1 MLDQPDLPKDDLNHS
16 VLLDVHTHSDYP
28 EVNVFVDEIHSAHFS
43 DPFTGAKKKNLKVVL
58 LHLFVAWSEDSSLYT
73 AVSFNK
79 NDYKAGS
86 RYNSLHISEKI
97 ITIIKKMDE
106 LGLIELHLG
115 FKDWRP
121 GGHSRVTRIR
131 PLQKLIS
138 HFQKATF
145 STFEINTHEDRE
157 SVILKVGR
165 RKDSKK
171 VGYEDTE
178 ETVRMRAFLREYNQL
193 LQNNHI
199 DCCSLDKP
207 YETRWDKK
215 SKRHRKVVRIN
226 DQNKFTSRSFARG
239 SWSHGGRFYGGW
251 WQNISRELRPDI
263 RINGERTIEIDFSGT
278 HITFLYA
285 EKGINYFSEIG
296 DDPYDI
302 PIREINDPEKCRWLV
317 KQLFLNAINAKTPEK
332 AFQAVMEKAN
342 KNKSEAPQIRLTFE
356 FLERILDQIKQ
367 KHPLIAEDLC
377 SDRGVSLMFYE
388 GQITERVLQHF
399 MNKGVVAL
407 SIHDSYVVP
416 ESYSDELREVMNQ
429 AWAEVLGFIPDDSER
444 ALDALYTPYTKTKQI
459 GYTDELLGKAELYES
474 PRYQQSLRLFWEW
487 KGRER

>member
-1 MLDQPDLPKDDLNHS
+1 
-16 VLLDVHTHSDYP
+16 
-28 EVNVFVDEIHSAHFS
+28 
-43 DPFTGAKKKNLKVVL
+43 
-58 LHLFVAWSEDSSLYT
+58 
-73 AVSFNK
+73 
-79 NDYKAGS
+79 
-86 RYNSLHISEKI
+86 
-97 ITIIKKMDE
+97 
-106 LGLIELHLG
+106 
-115 FKDWRP
+115 
-121 GGHSRVTRIR
+121 
-131 PLQKLIS
+131 
-138 HFQKATF
+138 
-145 STFEINTHEDRE
+145 
-157 SVILKVGR
+157 
-165 RKDSKK
+165 
-171 VGYEDTE
+171 
-178 ETVRMRAFLREYNQL
+178 MRAFLREYNQL

-226 DQNKFTSRSFARG
+226 KQNKFTSRSFARG

-285 EKGINYFSEIG
+285 EKGINYYSEIV
-296 DDPYDI
+296 DDLDGI
-302 PIREINDPEKCRWLV
+302 PIREINDPDKCRWLV

-377 SDRGVSLMFYE
+377 SDKGVSLMFYE

-416 ESYSDELREVMNQ
+416 ESYFDELTEVMNQ
-429 AWAEVLGFIPDDSER
+429 AWACVYWASSQM
-444 ALDALYTPYTKTKQI
+444 T
-459 GYTDELLGKAELYES
+459 
-474 PRYQQSLRLFWEW
+474 LR
-487 KGRER
+487 GP